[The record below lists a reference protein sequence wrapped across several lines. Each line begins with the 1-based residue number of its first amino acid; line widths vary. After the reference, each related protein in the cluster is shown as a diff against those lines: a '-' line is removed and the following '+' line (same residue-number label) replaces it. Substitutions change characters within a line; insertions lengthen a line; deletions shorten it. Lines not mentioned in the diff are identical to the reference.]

1 VHVDIWSDCADATS
15 AIAMSIIAD
24 FISRV
29 LTARDFV
36 GNETVMRHLIEMR
49 VD

>member
-1 VHVDIWSDCADATS
+1 MHVDIWSDCADATS
-15 AIAMSIIAD
+15 AIAMSIAD

-29 LTARDFV
+29 LTVRDFV

-49 VD
+49 DD